1 MAESYSLE
9 AILSA
14 RDTNFTSTMDNAQKA
29 MGGLGKSASGIGA
42 SIGKIATG
50 FGVFKAVSGTI
61 KMLSSSI
68 SSLAGELNES
78 SMAWQTFESNMTM
91 LGKSSGEIDSVRKS
105 LQDFA
110 TQTIY
115 SASDMA
121 QTYGQMA
128 AIGVEDTE
136 KLVKAMGGL
145 AASAENPQQ
154 AMKTL
159 SQQMTQAMT
168 KPTLSWADFKLML
181 EQTPAG
187 MAEVAK
193 EMGYALE
200 DFVGAVQ
207 DGEIASKDF
216 AKAVSEVGTNEHFGS
231 MATEF
236 KSVGQAMDGAR
247 ETIANKLMP
256 AFEMLSAIGIKA
268 ISSLKIGRASCRER
282 V

>member
-50 FGVFKAVSGTI
+50 FGVFKAVSGTV

-68 SSLAGELNES
+68 SSLGSELNES

-154 AMKTL
+154 AMK
-159 SQQMTQAMT
+159 
-168 KPTLSWADFKLML
+168 
-181 EQTPAG
+181 
-187 MAEVAK
+187 
-193 EMGYALE
+193 
-200 DFVGAVQ
+200 
-207 DGEIASKDF
+207 
-216 AKAVSEVGTNEHFGS
+216 
-231 MATEF
+231 
-236 KSVGQAMDGAR
+236 
-247 ETIANKLMP
+247 
-256 AFEMLSAIGIKA
+256 
-268 ISSLKIGRASCRER
+268 KIGRAH

>member
-1 MAESYSLE
+1 
-9 AILSA
+9 
-14 RDTNFTSTMDNAQKA
+14 
-29 MGGLGKSASGIGA
+29 
-42 SIGKIATG
+42 
-50 FGVFKAVSGTI
+50 
-61 KMLSSSI
+61 
-68 SSLAGELNES
+68 
-78 SMAWQTFESNMTM
+78 TFESNMTM
-91 LGKSSGEIDSVRKS
+91 LGKSSSEIDSVRKS

-128 AIGVEDTE
+128 AIGVDDTE

-154 AMKTL
+154 AMKTM
-159 SQQMTQAMT
+159 SQQMVQAMT

-181 EQTPAG
+181 EQTTAG

-193 EMGYALE
+193 EMGYAL
-200 DFVGAVQ
+200 DDIVVAVQ
-207 DGEIASKDF
+207 DGEISSKDF
-216 AKAVSEVGTNEHFGS
+216 AKAVSEVGTNENFGA

-236 KSVGQAMDGAR
+236 KSDGQAMEGAR
-247 ETIANKLMP
+247 ETIANQLML

-268 ISSLKIGRASCRER
+268 ISSLTDWIDTLDFSGILGPLESLASMFGITTDEITAMTDTIKMSSDEIQ
-282 V
+282 